1 MVGILS
7 FVMEYWVYA
16 AIDADR
22 NEALSMR
29 VFPSR
34 NVLATRLFIE
44 EALKHRDGMPTFGV
58 DSAPWLTGVLKELG
72 LRCNVEPFRR

>member
-1 MVGILS
+1 
-7 FVMEYWVYA
+7 
-16 AIDADR
+16 
-22 NEALSMR
+22 MR

-34 NVLATRLFIE
+34 NMLVTRLFIE
-44 EALKHRDGMPTFGV
+44 EALKYCDGMPTFAV